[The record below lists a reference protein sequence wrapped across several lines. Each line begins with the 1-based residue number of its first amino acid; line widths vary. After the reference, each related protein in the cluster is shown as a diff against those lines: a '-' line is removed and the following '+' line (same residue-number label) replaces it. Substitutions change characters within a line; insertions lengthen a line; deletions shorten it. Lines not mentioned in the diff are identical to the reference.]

1 MKTTDNQYS
10 FLFIQFN
17 LSNITIETNQEYDD
31 SLKKKIKAKLPVRG
45 TEH

>member
-10 FLFIQFN
+10 FLLIQFN
-17 LSNITIETNQEYDD
+17 LSNITIETNQEDDD
-31 SLKKKIKAKLPVRG
+31 SLKKIKAKLQVRG